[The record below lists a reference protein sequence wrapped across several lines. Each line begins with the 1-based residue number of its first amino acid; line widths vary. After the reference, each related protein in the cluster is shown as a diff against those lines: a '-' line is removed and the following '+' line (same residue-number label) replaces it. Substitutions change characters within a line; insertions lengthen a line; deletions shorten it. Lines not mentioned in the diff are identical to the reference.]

1 MTKTNPAAGVQ
12 AEYAQKVADD
22 LAANQREQDR
32 VRGELTRLQDELV
45 QLEESGQVLVKMQ
58 GVLGTSSKPAAKS
71 GKKGVKVPA
80 ARSPKSEAAAKKTPK
95 TGRSAKTAAAPSPR
109 GKTGAKKAATEQ
121 RASGPSWIEL
131 IGAYLAGQSEPKSST
146 EIAAGVAEAN
156 PQRGVQVTVVRN
168 TLEQGVARGVIE
180 RSKQGRFVYYQA
192 VPAST
197 EAADGS
203 KETVA

>member
-1 MTKTNPAAGVQ
+1 MTKANAATGVK

-22 LAANQREQDR
+22 LAANQGEQDR
-32 VRGELTRLQDELV
+32 VRDELARLQDELV

-58 GVLGTSSKPAAKS
+58 GVLGTSSKPTAKS
-71 GKKGVKVPA
+71 ARKTAKVPA
-80 ARSPKSEAAAKKTPK
+80 ARNPKSETAAKKAPK
-95 TGRSAKTAAAPSPR
+95 AGRSTKPAAQPSPR
-109 GKTGAKKAATEQ
+109 GKTGAKKAAPAQ

-146 EIAAGVAEAN
+146 EIAAGVAEAH

-180 RSKQGRFVYYQA
+180 RSKQGRSVYYQA
-192 VPAST
+192 TPTNT
-197 EAADGS
+197 EAADDS
-203 KETVA
+203 KATTA